1 MFLQTPSSRCEH
13 AAAIDDGDGGRVQ
26 RRRDGN
32 DSGCSFRYG
41 IAFCMNAF
49 QISAGNVPP
58 ATGWPWNWYV
68 IGTSLS
74 G

>member
-1 MFLQTPSSRCEH
+1 
-13 AAAIDDGDGGRVQ
+13 
-26 RRRDGN
+26 
-32 DSGCSFRYG
+32 
-41 IAFCMNAF
+41 MNAF

-58 ATGWPWNWYV
+58 ATGWPWNSVV

>member
-1 MFLQTPSSRCEH
+1 
-13 AAAIDDGDGGRVQ
+13 
-26 RRRDGN
+26 
-32 DSGCSFRYG
+32 
-41 IAFCMNAF
+41 MNAF

-58 ATGWPWNWYV
+58 ATGCPWNWYV